1 WLPCFTSL
9 FSSYASSFHLYVLFH
24 NLRTSRLSSHSTNSP
39 PVPPPRVPPINPA
52 PSSPDRSKI
61 TKAVLVAAAFF
72 FFFHKCVI
80 TRRRRRDNKDGVE
93 NTLPPIPPPETVETT
108 LSRESFTRL
117 VGNVK
122 GLILDENGLDVLY
135 WRNLQSQRIS
145 GGFQKEILA
154 GEDSG
159 SQEKEVVTEIPLLG
173 GRSSTSRSIIH
184 NDSFEMPPPPILV
197 KKSAPAPPPP
207 PPPKKVPSPSPLPP
221 PPTVK
226 KAAALSSSA
235 LRPPPAPGGSS
246 GSGQVKLKPLHWDKV
261 NPKPT
266 SLKQIFILD
275 PRKSQNSAIVITS
288 LGMTREKLVEAL
300 IKGQDFAAETLESL
314 KSVTPTKEEQSA
326 ILGFDGDV
334 AKLAEA
340 ESFLFHLLKAVP
352 TAFARVNPF
361 LFKANYYP
369 EIAHHSKCLQTLD
382 SACKELRSR
391 GLFSVDGKTTLL
403 NFVVEE
409 VVRPEGKR

>member
-1 WLPCFTSL
+1 M
-9 FSSYASSFHLYVLFH
+9 AALFH
-24 NLRTSRLSSHSTNSP
+24 QLIFFLCVVVSPLRSFSQSQNIEAFFPLNELPP

-61 TKAVLVAAAFF
+61 TKTVLVAAAFF

-80 TRRRRRDNKDGVE
+80 ARRRRRDNKDGVE

-108 LSRESFTRL
+108 LSREGFTRL

-135 WRNLQSQRIS
+135 WRNLQGQRTS

-300 IKGQDFAAETLESL
+300 IKG
-314 KSVTPTKEEQSA
+314 
-326 ILGFDGDV
+326 
-334 AKLAEA
+334 
-340 ESFLFHLLKAVP
+340 
-352 TAFARVNPF
+352 
-361 LFKANYYP
+361 
-369 EIAHHSKCLQTLD
+369 
-382 SACKELRSR
+382 
-391 GLFSVDGKTTLL
+391 
-403 NFVVEE
+403 
-409 VVRPEGKR
+409 

>member
-1 WLPCFTSL
+1 M
-9 FSSYASSFHLYVLFH
+9 AALFH
-24 NLRTSRLSSHSTNSP
+24 QLIFFLCVVVSPLRSFSQSQNIEAFFPLNELPH
-39 PVPPPRVPPINPA
+39 VPPPRVPPINPA

-72 FFFHKCVI
+72 FFFFHKCVI
-80 TRRRRRDNKDGVE
+80 ARRRRRDNKDGVE

-108 LSRESFTRL
+108 LSREGFTRL

-145 GGFQKEILA
+145 GGFQKESLA

-275 PRKSQNSAIVITS
+275 PRKSHNSAIVITS

-300 IKGQDFAAETLESL
+300 IKGQDLAAETLE
-314 KSVTPTKEEQSA
+314 
-326 ILGFDGDV
+326 
-334 AKLAEA
+334 
-340 ESFLFHLLKAVP
+340 
-352 TAFARVNPF
+352 
-361 LFKANYYP
+361 
-369 EIAHHSKCLQTLD
+369 C
-382 SACKELRSR
+382 
-391 GLFSVDGKTTLL
+391 
-403 NFVVEE
+403 
-409 VVRPEGKR
+409 